1 MLKPVFVIIF
11 ILALINV
18 SFIQTI
24 IIRLSEIVE
33 LPDDLSFPINNA
45 EEEQESS
52 FSIKP
57 IEILPDDQI
66 RNKKNIFSKQNHF
79 TFNSIALML
88 PFLSVETPPPNF
100 IGNKA

>member
-18 SFIQTI
+18 SVMQTAI
-24 IIRLSEIVE
+24 MNVSEIVE
-33 LPDDLSFPINNA
+33 LLDDLSFPINNT

-52 FSIKP
+52 FSIKL
-57 IEILPDDQI
+57 IEISPDDQI
-66 RNKKNIFSKQNHF
+66 RNKKDILSKQNHF

-100 IGNKA
+100 YRK